1 MMTNFEALTPFFE
14 KWAKPTEYGRSDARR
29 SSTPL
34 ELKAFYDA
42 SVPHLTDILKTV
54 DEYPVGQIP
63 ADVKPL
69 FYIALS
75 LAEIAPNVEF
85 YENSPGIPFAFDES
99 RLIGDHCA
107 IAD

>member
-1 MMTNFEALTPFFE
+1 MANFDTLTPFMN
-14 KWAKPTEYGRSDARR
+14 KWAKATEYERAGARR
-29 SSTPL
+29 GSTPA

-42 SVPHLTDILKTV
+42 SVPHLPGILNKI
-54 DEYPVGQIP
+54 DEYPIGQLP
-63 ADVKPL
+63 DAVKPL

-85 YENSPGIPFAFDES
+85 YGNSPGIPFSFEEG

>member
-1 MMTNFEALTPFFE
+1 MSNFEALTPFME
-14 KWAKPTEYGRSDARR
+14 KWAKPTEYERSDARR
-29 SSTPL
+29 SSTPQ

-42 SVPHLTDILKTV
+42 TVPHLPNILNKV

-63 ADVKPL
+63 DAVKPL

-75 LAEIAPNVEF
+75 LAEITPNVEF
-85 YENSPGIPFAFDES
+85 YNNSPGIPFAFDES